1 MVPELRPRGIGE
13 ILDAAVV
20 LYRARFRRLVTVA
33 AAVVIPVQ
41 ALSAI
46 VLLSAQPDRLNFGV
60 TGSVTPQYNTS
71 SVTTQLAA
79 VIVVGLVTALSTA
92 VITAVCTRIV
102 ANAYIGQSSM
112 ARDAA
117 RAVRPRLFAVVGVS
131 LVVLVSEVIGLAAC
145 FIGVLYPLTVF
156 AVAIPVLI
164 LEGIGV
170 WSATGRSV
178 TLTKA
183 HAMHVLGLVL
193 TVQLL
198 VAVVNT
204 ALVGGVSVLLRSGN
218 GIVAAVIG
226 QSIAS
231 TVAGVLTTP
240 FAATA
245 IVVLYFD
252 LRTRDEA
259 FDVQLLMQRNDA
271 RARIPA

>member
-20 LYRARFRRLVTVA
+20 LYRARFRRLVPVA

-46 VLLSAQPDRLNFGV
+46 VLLSAQPDRLNFGI

-131 LVVLVSEVIGLAAC
+131 LVVLVSEVIGLAVC

-271 RARIPA
+271 RTRISA

>member
-1 MVPELRPRGIGE
+1 
-13 ILDAAVV
+13 
-20 LYRARFRRLVTVA
+20 
-33 AAVVIPVQ
+33 VQ

-46 VLLSAQPDRLNFGV
+46 VLLSAQPDRFSFGV
-60 TGSVTPQYNTS
+60 TGTVTPQYDS
-71 SVTTQLAA
+71 SSFTTQFAA
-79 VIVVGLVTALSTA
+79 VVVVALVTVLSTA

-102 ANAYIGQSSM
+102 ADAYIGRSSVT
-112 ARDAA
+112 RDAA
-117 RAVRPRLFAVVGVS
+117 RAVRPRFFAVVGVS
-131 LVVLVSEVIGLAAC
+131 LVVLVSEGIGLLLC
-145 FIGVLYPLTVF
+145 FVGALFPLTVF

-164 LEGIGV
+164 LEGVGV

-178 TLTKA
+178 TLTKG
-183 HAMHVLGLVL
+183 HPMHVLGLVL

-198 VAVVNT
+198 VAALNT
-204 ALVGGVSVLLRSGN
+204 GLVAGVSVLLRSGS

-226 QSIAS
+226 QSIVSAVAS
-231 TVAGVLTTP
+231 VLTTP